1 LAENKTFSLNKVVL
15 GSSDPID
22 SIEAHMN
29 TLTEYLENILATYES
44 IENALLSS
52 VKSKKVYEGFELATE
67 GLRRITFEGQYKAI
81 SDLQKTIERLPES
94 NQQVMQFNELL
105 EKLYELLEKTM
116 MIYSTT
122 GAGLYDDPEDVP
134 SAVGDPPPDRK
145 AIEAAILGQNMN
157 DVAKFMLSEEFQET
171 VKNR

>member
-1 LAENKTFSLNKVVL
+1 
-15 GSSDPID
+15 
-22 SIEAHMN
+22 
-29 TLTEYLENILATYES
+29 
-44 IENALLSS
+44 
-52 VKSKKVYEGFELATE
+52 
-67 GLRRITFEGQYKAI
+67 
-81 SDLQKTIERLPES
+81 
-94 NQQVMQFNELL
+94 MQFNELL